1 MVKVS
6 FRVIVLDS
14 CTGCGICWAIC
25 PKGVLVG
32 RLRDK
37 AIVASQ
43 DQCMGCFSCQ
53 SNCPFNAITV
63 QVNVNAQ

>member
-25 PKGVLVG
+25 PKGV
-32 RLRDK
+32 
-37 AIVASQ
+37 
-43 DQCMGCFSCQ
+43 
-53 SNCPFNAITV
+53 
-63 QVNVNAQ
+63 